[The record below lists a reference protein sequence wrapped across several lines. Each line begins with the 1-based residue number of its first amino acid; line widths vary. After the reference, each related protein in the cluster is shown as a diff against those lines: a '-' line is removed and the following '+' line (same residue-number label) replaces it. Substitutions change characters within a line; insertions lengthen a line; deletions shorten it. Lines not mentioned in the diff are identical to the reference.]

1 MVDLGIIFILG
12 VTNFALHKAV
22 LASGHP
28 MLAQMARRGLNG
40 RITLLFE
47 FLVLLAALMLTANG
61 WVGLLWA
68 YGAYTILSAATAW
81 LVLKDRL

>member
-22 LASGHP
+22 LESGHP
-28 MLAQMARRGLNG
+28 MLAQMARKGLNG

-81 LVLKDRL
+81 LVLTDRL

>member
-22 LASGHP
+22 LESGHP
-28 MLAQMARRGLNG
+28 MLAQMPRRGLNG

-81 LVLKDRL
+81 LVLTDRL